1 MITFASTDDADAS
14 YLVTLI
20 AVAGYLVTLLLIRW
34 VLLTKIRNPVS
45 AVAWIMAIILL
56 PYFGGLLFLVFGINR
71 VERQAAGKIAARIA
85 VGRFLPELSQYQIIP
100 SEVPDAEQEQF
111 MRLTSA
117 FARTVPTFGN
127 KIELLSDTNRALGL
141 ITQAVQSARET
152 LHLEY
157 YIWRSDRTG
166 TRLRDLLIKK
176 AREGVKVRFLY
187 DVIGSI
193 LLTRR
198 FLRPMREAGIQVAA
212 FLPGRSWR
220 GRWSLNLRSHR
231 KIVVVDGQIGFTGG
245 MNIGDEYLG
254 LNPHLGYWRDTHLK
268 LVGPAVLQLQQVF
281 AADWYHAT
289 QEELTQPE
297 IFPRPRESGTVSAM
311 VVAGEP
317 VGNVRAFHSIM
328 FAAINAASDRITL
341 ATSYFVPTGPLLAAL
356 ETVAQRG
363 VRVRLLLAGKSAYRW
378 TVFAGRSYY
387 DTLLLA
393 GVEIYEYEHG
403 LLHTKTLSIDGHWS
417 LVGTPNFDTRSLLL
431 NFEVGAVTFD
441 KKIAAQL
448 ESHFEEDLK
457 HARKIDREAWAARPT
472 RHVLVENVCRLFA
485 PVL

>member
-20 AVAGYLVTLLLIRW
+20 AGYLVTLLLIRW

-85 VGRFLPELSQYQIIP
+85 VGRFLPELSHYQIIP
-100 SEVPDAEQEQF
+100 SEVRDAEQERF
-111 MRLTSA
+111 IRLTSA

-127 KIELLSDTNRALGL
+127 KVELLPDTNRALGL

-166 TRLRDLLIKK
+166 TRLRDLLIEK
-176 AREGVKVRFLY
+176 AREGVEVRFLY

-198 FLRPMREAGIQVAA
+198 FLQPMREAGIQVAA

-254 LNPHLGYWRDTHLK
+254 RNP
-268 LVGPAVLQLQQVF
+268 QL
-281 AADWYHAT
+281 
-289 QEELTQPE
+289 
-297 IFPRPRESGTVSAM
+297 
-311 VVAGEP
+311 
-317 VGNVRAFHSIM
+317 
-328 FAAINAASDRITL
+328 
-341 ATSYFVPTGPLLAAL
+341 
-356 ETVAQRG
+356 
-363 VRVRLLLAGKSAYRW
+363 
-378 TVFAGRSYY
+378 
-387 DTLLLA
+387 
-393 GVEIYEYEHG
+393 
-403 LLHTKTLSIDGHWS
+403 
-417 LVGTPNFDTRSLLL
+417 
-431 NFEVGAVTFD
+431 
-441 KKIAAQL
+441 
-448 ESHFEEDLK
+448 
-457 HARKIDREAWAARPT
+457 
-472 RHVLVENVCRLFA
+472 
-485 PVL
+485 